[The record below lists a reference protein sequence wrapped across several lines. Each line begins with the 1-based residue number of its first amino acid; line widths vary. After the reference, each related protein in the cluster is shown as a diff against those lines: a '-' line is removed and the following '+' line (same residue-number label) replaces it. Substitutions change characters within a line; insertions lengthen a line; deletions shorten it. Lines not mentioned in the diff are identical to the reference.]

1 MWFKNLT
8 IKAKHGLILLCVSL
22 GLVLTVAVTVNE
34 FTTLSDLDAVRLQQA
49 DVNYHIQEMRR
60 LEKDFLERK
69 DHQYVERYND
79 MFQATNEALQ
89 QLQLQLSA
97 LRLQS
102 EAAQQLQQQVKQYH
116 TAFMQLSTLQTT
128 IGLNAQSGL
137 YGTLRSA
144 VHRAEQITQAEQEYD
159 LLYHMLML
167 RRHEK
172 DFMLRRES
180 QYLDRFNQ
188 QVGLFNQTLNALD
201 SSNRIQI
208 EQNMRDYQSH
218 FKALVDNETRAGL
231 TESSGLRGE
240 MRAAVHQ
247 TTQAFAQLNDYLL
260 GRVSTLRQQTYWT
273 LTILIGIVLA
283 VCISL
288 TAIVSRAIYQPIG
301 LITDKIQLIADSLD
315 LTQQVGHSS
324 TDEVGILSKAFDKLV
339 GSLRDTVNQVKLGAH
354 QVSQASEEMA
364 GITQE
369 VGQASDLQQQEIT
382 QAVTAIHEMTTTIHN
397 IASNAT
403 DAARAVG
410 DVQQEINR
418 GRQESV
424 EARTQIETLNNDI
437 LEAAAAIETL
447 KKDSD
452 SIGDI
457 LAVISAIAEQTN
469 LLALN
474 AAIEA
479 ARAGEQGRG
488 FAVVADEVRT
498 LAGRTQEST
507 EQIRKT
513 IDEFQKGTAAVVK
526 TVTQSRSR
534 AESGILHVRE
544 SANILDSIY
553 QNIASISDLN
563 TQIATAAEEQSY
575 ASEEINRNV
584 TRVNELATTS
594 HHQAGEAAKASADL
608 AKMST
613 GLHSSVEKFT
623 V

>member
-1 MWFKNLT
+1 MWFSHLT
-8 IKAKHGLILLCVSL
+8 IKAKHGLILVLVTL
-22 GLVLTVAVTVNE
+22 GLMLTVAVSIIE
-34 FTTLSDLDAVRLQQA
+34 FNKLSALDGVRLQQA
-49 DVNYHIQEMRR
+49 TVNYHIQEMRR

-69 DHQYVERYND
+69 NTRYMD
-79 MFQATNEALQ
+79 RYSETARATKKELDQLLQ
-89 QLQLQLSA
+89 QMLQLKLNT
-97 LRLQS
+97 QS
-102 EAAQQLQQQVKQYH
+102 VQQLHQQVDQYQRV
-116 TAFMQLSTLQTT
+116 FLQLANSQVV
-128 IGLNAQSGL
+128 IGLDAQSGL
-137 YGTLRSA
+137 YGSLRSA
-144 VHRAEQITQAEQEYD
+144 VHQAEQITQAEQAYE

-172 DFMLRRES
+172 DFMLRRDDR
-180 QYLDRFNQ
+180 YLDRFNQ
-188 QVGLFNQTLNALD
+188 QITLFNNVLTTLD
-201 SSNRIQI
+201 SSNHTQI
-208 EQNMRDYQSH
+208 VNNMKDYQTQ
-218 FKALVDNETRAGL
+218 FIALVNEEKKAGL
-231 TESSGLRGE
+231 TESTGLRGQ
-240 MRAAVHQ
+240 MREAIHQ
-247 TTQAFAQLNDYLL
+247 TTQSFTQLSDYLL
-260 GRVSTLRQQTYWT
+260 DRVSTLRQQAYWT
-273 LTILIGIVLA
+273 LGILISIVLT

-288 TAIVSRAIYQPIG
+288 TAMVSRAIYQPIG
-301 LITDKIQLIADSLD
+301 LITDKIQQIADNLD
-315 LTQQVGHSS
+315 LTQRVNHNS
-324 TDEVGILSKAFDKLV
+324 TDEVGILSNAFNKLV

-364 GITQE
+364 GITQA
-369 VGQASDLQQQEIT
+369 VGNASDQQQQEIA
-382 QAVTAIHEMTTTIHN
+382 QAVTAIHEMTTTIQN
-397 IASNAT
+397 IASNAN
-403 DAARAVG
+403 DAAKAVG
-410 DVQQEINR
+410 DVHQEIDK
-418 GRQESV
+418 GRHVSV
-424 EARTQIETLNNDI
+424 EARTQIETLNDDI
-437 LEAAAAIETL
+437 LQAAEAIETL

-534 AESGILHVRE
+534 AESGILQVRE
-544 SANILDSIY
+544 SAHILDSIY

-608 AKMST
+608 AKLST
-613 GLHSSVEKFT
+613 GLHATVEKFT